1 MKLKS
6 LLNLVLFFSF
16 LSMIHLIAQ
25 GQEVKIESC
34 YRLGNLIAHRED
46 MAHLPKEKSSA
57 IEVNYFFR
65 RKTFTNDL
73 HESGLSLTYGSL
85 ANKAILGDFFGLSTF
100 YKLPIFSSDKQ
111 AFNFRVGAGV
121 GYVTKIFNL
130 ENNQKNSAISSYLN
144 ALIDFSFNHSIS
156 ISKRYGFFYGLA
168 FKHLSN
174 GATRVPN
181 LGLNYPE
188 LKFGIHFNSVN
199 KNFSSEKDPPLRLKN
214 SIAFVGGSFFK
225 QIIENYG
232 VNYPVYYGTVFS
244 QFGLKRNLSLELG
257 LDAMYNSSLIY
268 LFYSN
273 KNQIVANRDG
283 FQVGA
288 YVGGNAHIDK
298 LQLLIGMGGYIY
310 DRYRLN
316 GSIYHKLSLRYNPI
330 SNLLFGIGIKSHWLN
345 ADYFEVVGGFIF

>member
-1 MKLKS
+1 
-6 LLNLVLFFSF
+6 
-16 LSMIHLIAQ
+16 MIRLIAN
-25 GQEVKIESC
+25 GQDVKIETC
-34 YRLGNLIAHRED
+34 YRLGNLITHRED
-46 MAHLPKEKSSA
+46 MAHLPKGKSSV
-57 IEVNYFFR
+57 IEINYFFR
-65 RKTFTNDL
+65 RKIFTNDL

-85 ANKAILGDFFGLSTF
+85 GNKAILGEFFGLSTF

-111 AFNFRVGAGV
+111 EFNFRVGAGL

-156 ISKRYGFFYGLA
+156 ISRHYGFFYGLA

-188 LKFGIHFNSVN
+188 LKFGINFNSIN
-199 KNFSSEKDPPLRLKN
+199 NNFSSEKDSTFRLKN

-225 QIIENYG
+225 QVIENYG
-232 VNYPVYYGTVFS
+232 VNYPVYYGSVFS
-244 QFGLKRNLSLELG
+244 QFGFKRNLSLELG
-257 LDAMYNSSLIY
+257 IDAMYNSSLIY

-273 KNQIVANRDG
+273 KNQIVANKDA
-283 FQVGA
+283 FQIGA

-298 LQLLIGMGGYIY
+298 LQLLIGMGGYMH

>member
-1 MKLKS
+1 
-6 LLNLVLFFSF
+6 
-16 LSMIHLIAQ
+16 MIHLIAK
-25 GQEVKIESC
+25 GQDVKIEAC
-34 YRLGNLIAHRED
+34 YRLGSLIAHRED
-46 MAHLPKEKSSA
+46 MAHLPKGKSSSFE
-57 IEVNYFFR
+57 INYFFR
-65 RKTFTNDL
+65 RKKKSSDI
-73 HESGLSLTYGSL
+73 HESGISLTYGSL

-111 AFNFRVGAGV
+111 EFNFRVGAGL
-121 GYVTKIFNL
+121 GYVTKIFNI

-156 ISKRYGFFYGLA
+156 ISNRYDFFYGLA

-188 LKFGIHFNSVN
+188 LKFGLNFNSSN
-199 KNFSSEKDPPLRLKN
+199 INFSSEKDQTFRLKN
-214 SIAFVGGSFFK
+214 SIAFVAGSFFK

-244 QFGLKRNLSLELG
+244 QFGLKKKLSFELG
-257 LDAMYNSSLIY
+257 VDAMYNSSLIY
-268 LFYSN
+268 LFYTN
-273 KNQIVANRDG
+273 KNQIVANNDA
-283 FQVGA
+283 FQIGA

-298 LQLLIGMGGYIY
+298 LQLLIGMGGYIF

-330 SNLLFGIGIKSHWLN
+330 SNFLFGIGIKSHWLN
-345 ADYFEVVGGFIF
+345 ADYFEVVGGFVF

>member
-1 MKLKS
+1 
-6 LLNLVLFFSF
+6 
-16 LSMIHLIAQ
+16 MIHLIAK
-25 GQEVKIESC
+25 GQDVKIEAC
-34 YRLGNLIAHRED
+34 YRLGSLIAHRED
-46 MAHLPKEKSSA
+46 MAHLPKGKSSA
-57 IEVNYFFR
+57 FEINYFFR
-65 RKTFTNDL
+65 RKKKSSDI
-73 HESGLSLTYGSL
+73 HESGISLTYGSL

-111 AFNFRVGAGV
+111 EFNFRVGAGL
-121 GYVTKIFNL
+121 GYVTKIFNI

-156 ISKRYGFFYGLA
+156 ISNRYDFFYGLA

-188 LKFGIHFNSVN
+188 LKFGLNFNSSN
-199 KNFSSEKDPPLRLKN
+199 INFSSEKDQTFRLKN
-214 SIAFVGGSFFK
+214 SIAFVAGSFFK

-244 QFGLKRNLSLELG
+244 QFGLKKKLSFELG
-257 LDAMYNSSLIY
+257 VDAMYNSSLIY
-268 LFYSN
+268 LFYTN
-273 KNQIVANRDG
+273 KNQIVANNDA
-283 FQVGA
+283 FQIGA

-298 LQLLIGMGGYIY
+298 LQLLIGMGGYIF

-330 SNLLFGIGIKSHWLN
+330 SNFLFGIGIKSHWLN
-345 ADYFEVVGGFIF
+345 ADYFEVVGGFVF